1 MHALEKLVLC
11 VLISIPRKF
20 TNKLKPEPRDDIT
33 AQLRSV
39 WWLVR
44 WGDAP
49 VLAVIS
55 LHGN

>member
-1 MHALEKLVLC
+1 MLC

-33 AQLRSV
+33 QLRSV

-44 WGDAP
+44 WGDAH